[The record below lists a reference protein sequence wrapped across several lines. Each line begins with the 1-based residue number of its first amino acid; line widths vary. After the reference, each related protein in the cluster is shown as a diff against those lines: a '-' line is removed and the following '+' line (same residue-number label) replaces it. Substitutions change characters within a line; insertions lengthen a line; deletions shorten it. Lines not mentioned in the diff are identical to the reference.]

1 MVRLPYTSLPHAS
14 PPGPPACSLVRPPT
28 HARALQARQKRLP
41 SGPGLA
47 AGAARRAGP
56 VLHPLGAIE
65 AAHRSKPGPQST
77 LRVARVLKDVALASR
92 LARGDAGTAAVF
104 CDTSSL
110 SSVGCVI
117 CVMVARRTA
126 CAGHLRLRAPESIS

>member
-1 MVRLPYTSLPHAS
+1 MQ
-14 PPGPPACSLVRPPT
+14 ACSLVRPPT

-77 LRVARVLKDVALASR
+77 LRVARVSKDVALASR
-92 LARGDAGTAAVF
+92 LVRGDAGIAAIHLTVRCRLCGVRDL
-104 CDTSSL
+104 CDGRADGL
-110 SSVGCVI
+110 RWAPAA
-117 CVMVARRTA
+117 ARARVY
-126 CAGHLRLRAPESIS
+126 

>member
-1 MVRLPYTSLPHAS
+1 MRTRTPARARLPYAS

-47 AGAARRAGP
+47 AGAPRRAGP

-77 LRVARVLKDVALASR
+77 LRVARVSKDVALASR
-92 LARGDAGTAAVF
+92 LVRDDAGIAAIHLLCVVV
-104 CDTSSL
+104 
-110 SSVGCVI
+110 SVACVI
-117 CVMVARRTA
+117 CVMVARTA

>member
-1 MVRLPYTSLPHAS
+1 MSNVKPGALGLPHAS

-77 LRVARVLKDVALASR
+77 LRVARVSKDVALASR
-92 LARGDAGTAAVF
+92 LVRGDAGIAAIHLTVRCRLCGVRDL
-104 CDTSSL
+104 CDGRADGL
-110 SSVGCVI
+110 RWAPAA
-117 CVMVARRTA
+117 ARARVY
-126 CAGHLRLRAPESIS
+126 